1 MPRKR
6 KGSGGG
12 SIALYA
18 LLFVIALLAQ
28 IPKQVWIAIG
38 VVLGI
43 GVLIW
48 AVRRA
53 TRAKPYV
60 PEDDFSVEIAAV
72 SRHATSPS
80 VTVQFSTSTREP
92 DFHTVDRKSVV

>member
-12 SIALYA
+12 PIALYA
-18 LLFVIALLAQ
+18 LLFVVALLAQ

-38 VVLGI
+38 VILGI
-43 GVLIW
+43 GVLVW

-53 TRAKPYV
+53 TRAKPCG
-60 PEDDFSVEIAAV
+60 F
-72 SRHATSPS
+72 HGHLATHSMS
-80 VTVQFSTSTREP
+80 I
-92 DFHTVDRKSVV
+92 